1 LTQTDD
7 ILLELNREVAMYV
20 KEVRTFQYKNKT
32 YHLIDN
38 YVAMPYMRCD
48 LCGDY
53 PIYEVSVI
61 ESEDGKTHR
70 VGNDCID
77 RLTGQ
82 KVTEWFKN
90 FRRKREN
97 AMANRK
103 YIDEPSLGPIAA
115 K

>member
-1 LTQTDD
+1 MTQTDD
-7 ILLELNREVAMYV
+7 ILLELNREAAVYV
-20 KEVRTFQYKNKT
+20 KGVRPFQYKNRT

-38 YVAMPYMRCD
+38 YVAVPYMRCD
-48 LCGDY
+48 VCGDY

-61 ESEDGKTHR
+61 ESDNGKTHR

-77 RLTGQ
+77 QLTGQ
-82 KVTEWFKN
+82 KVSEWFKN
-90 FRRKREN
+90 VRRKRET

-103 YIDEPSLGPIAA
+103 SIDEPTLVPNVS

>member
-1 LTQTDD
+1 MTQTDD
-7 ILLELNREVAMYV
+7 ILLELNREVAKYV
-20 KEVRTFQYKNKT
+20 KGVHPFNYQNKT

-48 LCGDY
+48 VCGDY

-82 KVTEWFKN
+82 KVSEWFKN

-103 YIDEPSLGPIAA
+103 AIDEQSPVPIAA